1 MTPDAVLLA
10 TFIFALR
17 IVNSALG
24 TVRVIVTVHQHRW
37 LSSVLSFVEALIFA
51 VVIANVVN
59 DLSNFLNLL
68 AYCGGF
74 ALGNYIGMVI
84 ESRYIT
90 SYVTATIIVQDK
102 GHDIAA
108 ALRQHGYGVTETLGE
123 GRDGTV
129 SLLRSVL
136 YQRDVPDMLKIVRQ
150 VHPEA
155 FVSVEEARAIHKGW
169 IRAARGNHR

>member
-1 MTPDAVLLA
+1 MTSDAILLA
-10 TFIFALR
+10 LFILVLR

-37 LSSVLSFVEALIFA
+37 LASGVAFIESLIFA
-51 VVIANVVN
+51 VVFANVVN
-59 DLSNFLNLL
+59 DLSNFLNLM

-74 ALGNYIGMVI
+74 ALGNYLGMVI

-90 SYVTATIIVQDK
+90 SYMIATIIVPDK
-102 GHDIAA
+102 GHDIAL
-108 ALRQHGYGVTETLGE
+108 ALREHGYGVTETLGE

-129 SLLRSVL
+129 TMLRCVLL
-136 YQRDVPDMLKIVRQ
+136 QRDVPDLLKIVRQ

-155 FVSVEEARAIHKGW
+155 FVSVEEARSIHRGW

>member
-1 MTPDAVLLA
+1 MTPDALLLA
-10 TFIFALR
+10 AIIFILR

-37 LSSVLSFVEALIFA
+37 LASALSFTEALIFA
-51 VVIANVVN
+51 IVIANVVK
-59 DLSNFLNLL
+59 DLSNFLNLM

-90 SYVTATIIVQDK
+90 SYMTATIIVQNK
-102 GHDIAA
+102 GHDLAA

-123 GRDGTV
+123 GRDGMVTM
-129 SLLRSVL
+129 LRSVL
-136 YQRDVPDMLKIVRQ
+136 LQRDVPDMLKVVRH

-169 IRAARGNHR
+169 VRAARGNHR

>member
-1 MTPDAVLLA
+1 MTPDALLLA
-10 TFIFALR
+10 ALILILR

-37 LSSVLSFVEALIFA
+37 LASALSFVEALVFA
-51 VVIANVVN
+51 IVIANVVK

-74 ALGNYIGMVI
+74 ALGNYLGMVI

-90 SYVTATIIVQDK
+90 SYMTATIIVQDK
-102 GHDIAA
+102 GHEIAA

-123 GRDGTV
+123 GRDGMVTM
-129 SLLRSVL
+129 LRIVL
-136 YQRDVPDMLKIVRQ
+136 FQRDVPDMLKVVRQ

>member
-1 MTPDAVLLA
+1 MTPDALLLA
-10 TFIFALR
+10 VFIFALR

-37 LSSVLSFVEALIFA
+37 LASALSFIEALVFA
-51 VVIANVVN
+51 IVIANVVK
-59 DLSNFLNLL
+59 DLTNFLNLM

-90 SYVTATIIVQDK
+90 SYMTTTIIVHDK

-129 SLLRSVL
+129 TVLRSVL
-136 YQRDVPDMLKIVRQ
+136 AQRDVADMLKVVRQ